1 MSFLI
6 IDTIEDIRKTF
17 EGSPFNNFIGI
28 KLEKFEEGEVVY
40 SLKIEPNHQNVNHGV
55 HGGVFFSI
63 LDAVMGATVRSITK
77 QPNITINST
86 IHFFAPLREGD
97 QIFASAKVVQR
108 GRSIVTAEAEVKDGN
123 GSVLAKTT
131 GTFKIIRSNK

>member
-1 MSFLI
+1 MSI
-6 IDTIEDIRKTF
+6 NTIEDIRKIY
-17 EGSPFNNFIGI
+17 ESSPFNNLIGI

-40 SLKIEPNHQNVNHGV
+40 SLKIEPHHHNVNHGV

-63 LDAVMGATVRSITK
+63 LDAAMGATIRSITK
-77 QPNITINST
+77 QPITTINAA

-108 GRSIVTAEAEVKDGN
+108 GRSIVTAEAEVKDVHD
-123 GSVLAKTT
+123 SVLAKTT